1 MNFADAIILFV
12 IAISAL
18 LSLRRGFTR
27 EAFSLLTWVAAFIIA
42 RLFSPALDTLLVD
55 QIETPSLRMIVAF
68 GSLFVMTLVL
78 GGLLGHALGRLIQ
91 ATGLTSTDRLL
102 GMVFGAL
109 RGVLLMVVVVAIGR
123 HFFAE
128 DAWWQASVVVPHLS
142 MLELWTR
149 QVGEELIAFV
159 INVSESQR

>member
-1 MNFADAIILFV
+1 MNLADAIILFV

-42 RLFSPALDTLLVD
+42 RLFSPALDVLLVN

-68 GSLFVMTLVL
+68 GSLFVITLVL
-78 GGLLGHALGRLIQ
+78 GGLMGHVLGRVIH

-102 GMVFGAL
+102 GMIFGAL
-109 RGVLLMVVVVAIGR
+109 RGVLLMVVIVAIGQ

-128 DAWWQASVVVPHLS
+128 DAWWQSSVLVPHLA

-149 QVGEELIAFV
+149 QVGEEIIAFV